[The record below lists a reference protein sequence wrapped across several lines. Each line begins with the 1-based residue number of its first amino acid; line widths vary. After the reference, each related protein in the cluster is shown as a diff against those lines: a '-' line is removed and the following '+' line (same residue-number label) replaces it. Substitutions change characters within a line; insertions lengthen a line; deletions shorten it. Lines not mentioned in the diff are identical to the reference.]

1 MIAKSTQFWLRLAAA
16 ALCFLLLP
24 AAYGSDWAAP
34 VIRGKLGLED
44 AVKLA
49 LQNNRQLL
57 AATEEIE
64 YTRGV
69 IQDAYGHAIP
79 TATLNGRYT
88 RNKEALG
95 FEFDGIQVDLGYLD
109 NYSIDLAIEQ
119 PLYQGGIP
127 LMTAKR
133 VTALLRSQADDNV
146 KTAARETI
154 HAAISSY
161 YSVLLLQEQLRVLE
175 NFEDLARRHLKDVEI
190 KRKHGVA
197 SDFNVLRSRVALSNA
212 SAALIGHRND
222 LQQARLLLCN
232 TLGVSQGSDVELTES
247 LAYEPVDLD
256 EAGMVN
262 RALAARTD
270 LASADAAVDLQL
282 ENFKQAKRERLP
294 ELNLFFNHI
303 WARPDPN
310 ISNVD
315 EWGSTWR
322 GGVAIS
328 IPLFDLS
335 RRGRVTQER
344 AILNQQA
351 ILARDTREAVRF
363 EVLAAILAVRNAA
376 EAVSSQERTLEEAAE
391 GLRLAEVGYREGT
404 LDQVSMLEA
413 RVALTESQVL
423 YYSSLYSHA
432 MAHLDLRR
440 AMGTLFSEPVSA
452 SSSEG

>member
-1 MIAKSTQFWLRLAAA
+1 
-16 ALCFLLLP
+16 
-24 AAYGSDWAAP
+24 
-34 VIRGKLGLED
+34 
-44 AVKLA
+44 VKLA
-49 LQNNRQLL
+49 LQHNRQLL

-79 TATLNGRYT
+79 RATMNGRYT

-95 FEFDGIQVDLGYLD
+95 FEFDGIQVDLGFLD
-109 NYSIDLAIEQ
+109 NYSLDLSIEQ
-119 PLYQGGIP
+119 PLYQGGMP
-127 LMTAKR
+127 LITAKR

-146 KTAARETI
+146 KTATRDTV
-154 HAAISSY
+154 HAAIDAY
-161 YSVLLLQEQLRVLE
+161 YTVLLLQEQLRVLE
-175 NFEDLARRHLKDVEI
+175 NFEQLARRHLKDVEVR
-190 KRKHGVA
+190 RKHGVA

-212 SAALIGHRND
+212 TAALIGHRND
-222 LQQARLLLCN
+222 LQQARLALYN
-232 TLGVSQGSDVELTES
+232 TLGVSQGSDVELTEA

-256 EAGMVN
+256 EERMVE

-270 LASADAAVDLQL
+270 LASADAAVDLQQ
-282 ENFKQAKRERLP
+282 ENLKQAKRERLP
-294 ELNLFFNHI
+294 ELSLFFNQI
-303 WARPDPN
+303 WSRPDPN
-310 ISNVD
+310 ISNMD
-315 EWGSTWR
+315 DWGSTWR
-322 GGVAIS
+322 GGIALS

-335 RRGRVTQER
+335 RRGRVTRER
-344 AILNQQA
+344 AVLNQQA

-376 EAVSSQERTLEEAAE
+376 EAVASQERTLEEAAE

-432 MAHLDLRR
+432 MAHLDLKR
-440 AMGTLFSEPVSA
+440 AMGTLFNAPA
-452 SSSEG
+452 SDRSSEG